1 MGKYTYIGGDYFENI
16 GGSKI
21 VYVKGNNETHSNGQI
36 IQTAEKGISF
46 GEPKDPP
53 VKESEVDIKVIK
65 TDFLPFGIANF
76 KGEKEN
82 DIIKF
87 EILSKKGIAQNLTF
101 YVKHDGKIIFKKK
114 N

>member
-36 IQTAEKGISF
+36 IQTAEKVISF
-46 GEPKDPP
+46 GKPKDPP
-53 VKESEVDIKVIK
+53 ERDEDIQKEGPWLVLRSTK
-65 TDFLPFGIANF
+65 
-76 KGEKEN
+76 
-82 DIIKF
+82 
-87 EILSKKGIAQNLTF
+87 KKGRNPKNTATAADLLYGDYPDCF
-101 YVKHDGKIIFKKK
+101 VCKIK